1 MLDNVAVDIHPVEYN
16 EQKVEPQLDVV
27 LTLDMFKQQWST
39 VPIAG
44 AFQTRLKE
52 MPTRDVVVHHLENQG
67 TYSLTHS
74 LTYLLTYLI
83 THLLTYLLN
92 HLLTHS
98 LTYSL
103 ICRILY
109 SVLL

>member
-1 MLDNVAVDIHPVEYN
+1 MLDNVAVDINPVEYN

-52 MPTRDVVVHHLENQG
+52 MPEREVVVRHLENQG
-67 TYSLTHS
+67 THLLTHS
-74 LTYLLTYLI
+74 LIHLLTYLLTY
-83 THLLTYLLN
+83 
-92 HLLTHS
+92 
-98 LTYSL
+98 
-103 ICRILY
+103 
-109 SVLL
+109 

>member
-52 MPTRDVVVHHLENQG
+52 MPARDVVVHHLENQG

-74 LTYLLTYLI
+74 LTYLI

-92 HLLTHS
+92 HLLTRL

>member
-1 MLDNVAVDIHPVEYN
+1 VLDNVAVDIHPVEYN

-52 MPTRDVVVHHLENQG
+52 MPARDVVVHHLENQG

-92 HLLTHS
+92 HLLTRL

>member
-1 MLDNVAVDIHPVEYN
+1 VLDNVAVDIHPVEYN

-52 MPTRDVVVHHLENQG
+52 MPARDVVVHHLENQG

-74 LTYLLTYLI
+74 LTHLLNYSLTHLLTQSLTYSFTYLLTYLQDFI
-83 THLLTYLLN
+83 
-92 HLLTHS
+92 
-98 LTYSL
+98 
-103 ICRILY
+103 
-109 SVLL
+109 

>member
-52 MPTRDVVVHHLENQG
+52 MPARDVVVHHLENQG

-74 LTYLLTYLI
+74 LTHLLNYSLTHLLTQSLTYSFTYLLTYLQDFI
-83 THLLTYLLN
+83 
-92 HLLTHS
+92 
-98 LTYSL
+98 
-103 ICRILY
+103 
-109 SVLL
+109 